1 MFILSLISGCIP
13 AKNSTKTAP
22 LVEQKIEIE
31 DIVSKLQEKNLDLEQ
46 KNSELQSS
54 LDQQKELT
62 AQLQLSLLEKHAE
75 LNKLMVKNERL
86 VTEFVRN
93 KTKLRNRGNKVETVR
108 LLAEVTAIIDT
119 AKAKNSE
126 GKWDDTII
134 LAEQYLSES
143 QDELKIKNYDGA
155 AYLASQALDIIQ
167 STQLDNRNIE
177 DAQADT
183 EVVFFSNLPMRVIE
197 NSNVRGAP
205 SLQAKIILVKK
216 AGSTVTAMGYS
227 GLWVKIK
234 IKEGQHGW
242 IHYSL
247 LSSTRK

>member
-1 MFILSLISGCIP
+1 M
-13 AKNSTKTAP
+13 KTSRTTP
-22 LVEQKIEIE
+22 LVEQKINIE
-31 DIVSKLQEKNLDLEQ
+31 DLVSQLQEKNLELERQ
-46 KNSELQSS
+46 NKQLQSS
-54 LDQQKELT
+54 LEKQKDLT

-119 AKAKNSE
+119 AKTKNID
-126 GKWDDTII
+126 GKWDDTIR
-134 LAEQYLSES
+134 LAEQYLVES
-143 QDELKIKNYDGA
+143 QDELKINNFDGA

-167 STQLDNRNIE
+167 STQLDGQNIE
-177 DAQADT
+177 EAATDT
-183 EVVFFSNLPMRVIE
+183 EVVFFANLPMKVID
-197 NSNVRGAP
+197 NSNVRDAP
-205 SLQAKIILVKK
+205 SLKAKVLFTQKT
-216 AGSTVTAMGYS
+216 GTTVTATGYS

-247 LSSTRK
+247 LSSARQ